1 MTIQIHA
8 YRYERHQT
16 ASASPEIDFET
27 LTPVLMMSSIG
38 LTLSLLIVALVAS

>member
-1 MTIQIHA
+1 MTIQTHA

-16 ASASPEIDFET
+16 ANPEIDFET